1 MNDPFSKLKTAV
13 WVYDIDNF
21 CISWANEKALE
32 LWEADSP
39 EELRTRDFKVG
50 SSDAVRSSLLDYQQ
64 AFRRG
69 ETRGEFWTFTP
80 KDIVKKALLIM
91 SGHVLKDG
99 RMAMLCE
106 ALTLDLIPDMELV
119 GSTVMM
125 SSYQLDGTFISA
137 NPPFKEDIGSEDIR
151 LDELIVMGSKLAQ
164 IYTSLE
170 SSGQFKGDVLCR
182 RQGMEV
188 WYHLDATLSSQDGM
202 KKILIHQYNI
212 HNRKLQE
219 RAFEKDSHT
228 DLLTGLLNRRG
239 LFDRLQSYRDE
250 KKHFAIFYLDLDGFK
265 MINDSFGH
273 ACGDQV
279 LKSVSARLSATLF
292 SKGHACRF
300 GGDEFI
306 WTCGLDELPLPID
319 VLSDKLLNAVSHTFY
334 GEFGVPMD
342 VAASVG
348 SAIYPQ
354 DGITTQEIISCADA
368 AMYMAKRTGK
378 RRAVCYRPGMEKENK
393 RLGILAQNLSQAIK
407 NRELSLHYQPIY
419 HVGTNKIDSYEALIR
434 WQCESLGYISA
445 DETIRIAES
454 TGLIH
459 SIENWVIRQALQD
472 LKEFR
477 EGSDDSIRMSINIS
491 GLHLAQADFVSSL
504 EEKIIQAGLKPQDV
518 IVELTETALLD
529 GIDDEDSNVNQL
541 HKLGVGISIDDF
553 GTGYSSLAYL
563 HKIPADV
570 VKIDKSFVEQVGKD
584 SRTIDYIH
592 RLISSLGKTT
602 LVEGVETQEQKEI
615 VQALGINLHQG
626 YWFSRPQSLMFFK
639 SQPISPRVI
648 EIG

>member
-1 MNDPFSKLKTAV
+1 MNDPLNKLKTAV
-13 WVYDIDNF
+13 WIYDIDDF
-21 CISWANEKALE
+21 CISWANDKALE

-39 EELRTRDFKVG
+39 EELRLRDFKVG

-64 AFRRG
+64 AFKTG
-69 ETRGEFWTFTP
+69 ETRGEFWTFSP
-80 KDIVKKALLIM
+80 KNISKKALVVM
-91 SGHVLKDG
+91 SGHVLNDG

-125 SSYQLDGTFISA
+125 SSFDLNGTFISA
-137 NPPFKEDIGSEDIR
+137 NPPFKEDIGTDSIA
-151 LDELIVMGSKLAQ
+151 LKELIVLGSKLTQ
-164 IYTSLE
+164 INSSLE
-170 SSGQFKGDVLCR
+170 TTGRFKGDVLCR
-182 RQGMEV
+182 RQGLEV
-188 WYHLDATLSSQDGM
+188 WYHLDATLSSQDGD

-212 HNRKLQE
+212 HHRKLQE
-219 RAFEKDSHT
+219 RALEKDSHT

-250 KKHFAIFYLDLDGFK
+250 KKQFAIFYLDLDGFK

-279 LKSVSARLSATLF
+279 LKSVSARLSANIF
-292 SKGHACRF
+292 SNGHACRF

-306 WTCGLDELPLPID
+306 WTCGLDDLPLPLE
-319 VLSDKLLNAVSHTFY
+319 VLSEKLLSAISHTFY
-334 GEFGVPMD
+334 GDFGVPMD
-342 VAASVG
+342 VSASIG

-378 RRAVCYRPGMEKENK
+378 RRAVYYRPGMEKENK
-393 RLGILAQNLSQAIK
+393 RLGILAQNLAQAIK

-419 HVGTNKIDSYEALIR
+419 RVDSNTIDSYEALLR

-445 DETIRIAES
+445 DETIRIAEA

-477 EGSDDSIRMSINIS
+477 EGANDKVRMSINIS
-491 GLHLAQADFVSSL
+491 GLHLAQDDFVSSL
-504 EEKIIQAGLKPQDV
+504 EEKILQADLVPQDV
-518 IVELTETALLD
+518 IIELTETALLE
-529 GIDDEDSNVNQL
+529 GIDDEDNHVNQL
-541 HKLGVGISIDDF
+541 HRLGVSISIDDF

-615 VQALGINLHQG
+615 IQSLGINLHQG
-626 YWFSRPQSLMFFK
+626 YWFSRPHSLMFYK
-639 SQPISPRVI
+639 SQPVVHKVI

>member
-1 MNDPFSKLKTAV
+1 MNNPLTNLKTAV
-13 WVYDIDNF
+13 WVYDIDHF
-21 CISWANEKALE
+21 CISWANDKALE

-64 AFRRG
+64 AFLRG
-69 ETRGEFWTFTP
+69 ETRGEYWTFTP
-80 KDIVKKALLIM
+80 KNIVKKALLIM
-91 SGHVLKDG
+91 SGHVLEDG

-125 SSYQLDGTFISA
+125 SSFDMEGNLIGA
-137 NPPFKEDIGSEDIR
+137 NPPFKEDIGSTDIT
-151 LDELIVMGSKLAQ
+151 LKELIVLGSNLGQ

-170 SSGQFKGDVLCR
+170 ATGHFKGDVLCR
-182 RQGMEV
+182 RQGLEV
-188 WYHLDATLSSQDGM
+188 WYHLDAALSTQDGM

-219 RAFEKDSHT
+219 RALEKDSHT

-250 KKHFAIFYLDLDGFK
+250 KKPFAIFYLDLDGFK

-306 WTCGLDELPLPID
+306 WTSCLDDLPLPIE
-319 VLSDKLLNAVSHTFY
+319 VLSEKLLSAISHTFY
-334 GEFGVPMD
+334 GDFGVPMD
-342 VAASVG
+342 VSASIG
-348 SAIYPQ
+348 YATYPH

-378 RRAVCYRPGMEKENK
+378 RRSVSYRPGMEKENK
-393 RLGILAQNLSQAIK
+393 RLGILAQNLAQAIK

-419 HVGTNKIDSYEALIR
+419 RVDSNTIDSYEALLR
-434 WQCESLGYISA
+434 WQCESLGYVSA

-454 TGLIH
+454 TGLIN
-459 SIENWVIRQALQD
+459 SIEDWVIRQALQD

-477 EGSDDSIRMSINIS
+477 EGTDPQIRMSINIS
-491 GLHLAQADFVSSL
+491 GLHLTQTDFVSSL
-504 EEKIIQAGLKPQDV
+504 EEKILQAGLVPKDV
-518 IVELTETALLD
+518 IIELTETALLE
-529 GIDDEDSNVNQL
+529 GIDDDDSNVNQL
-541 HKLGVGISIDDF
+541 HRLGVGISIDDF

-570 VKIDKSFVEQVGKD
+570 VKIDKSFVAQVGKD
-584 SRTIDYIH
+584 SRTINYIH
-592 RLISSLGKTT
+592 QLISSLGKTT

-615 VQALGINLHQG
+615 IQALGISLHQG

-639 SQPISPRVI
+639 SQPAKPKVI

>member
-1 MNDPFSKLKTAV
+1 MKNPLVKLKTAV
-13 WVYDIDNF
+13 WIYDIDNF
-21 CISWANEKALE
+21 CISWANDKALD
-32 LWEADSP
+32 LWEADSLK
-39 EELRTRDFKVG
+39 ELQTRDFKKG

-64 AFRRG
+64 AFKKG

-91 SGHVLKDG
+91 SGYKLEDG

-125 SSYQLDGTFISA
+125 SSYNVDGTFISG
-137 NPPFKEDIGSEDIR
+137 NPPFKEDIGTDDIS
-151 LDELIVMGSKLAQ
+151 LDELIVLNSKLTQ
-164 IYTSLE
+164 IYAELNSKG
-170 SSGQFKGDVLCR
+170 SFKGDVLCR
-182 RQGMEV
+182 RQGLEV
-188 WYHLDATLSSQDGM
+188 WYHLEATLSSQDNY

-212 HNRKLQE
+212 HHRKLQE
-219 RAFEKDSHT
+219 RALEKDSHT

-239 LFDRLQSYRDE
+239 LFDRLQSYRD
-250 KKHFAIFYLDLDGFK
+250 KKKPFVIFYLDLDGFK

-273 ACGDQV
+273 GCGDQV

-292 SKGHACRF
+292 SKGYACRF

-306 WTCGLDELPLPID
+306 WTCGLDDLPLPMD
-319 VLSDKLLNAVSHTFY
+319 VLSEKLLNAVSHTFY
-334 GEFGVPMD
+334 GDFGVPMD
-342 VAASVG
+342 VSASIG
-348 SAIYPQ
+348 YASYPK
-354 DGITTQEIISCADA
+354 DGMNTQEIISCADA
-368 AMYMAKRTGK
+368 AMYIAKRTGK
-378 RRAVCYRPGMEKENK
+378 RRTVYYRPGMEKENK
-393 RLGILAQNLSQAIK
+393 RLGILAQNLAQAIK

-419 HVGTNKIDSYEALIR
+419 NVETNSIDSYEALIR

-477 EGSDDSIRMSINIS
+477 EGADQTVRMSINIS
-491 GLHLAQADFVSSL
+491 GLHLAQVDFVNSL
-504 EEKIIQAGLKPQDV
+504 EEKIIQAGLVPQDV
-518 IVELTETALLD
+518 ILELTETTLLD
-529 GIDDEDSNVNQL
+529 GIDDEDSNLHQL

-570 VKIDKSFVEQVGKD
+570 VKIDKSFVEQVSKD
-584 SRTIDYIH
+584 KRTIDYIH
-592 RLISSLGKTT
+592 RLISSLGKKT

-615 VQALGINLHQG
+615 VQSLGINLHQG

-639 SQPISPRVI
+639 SKPIEPTVI
-648 EIG
+648 EIR